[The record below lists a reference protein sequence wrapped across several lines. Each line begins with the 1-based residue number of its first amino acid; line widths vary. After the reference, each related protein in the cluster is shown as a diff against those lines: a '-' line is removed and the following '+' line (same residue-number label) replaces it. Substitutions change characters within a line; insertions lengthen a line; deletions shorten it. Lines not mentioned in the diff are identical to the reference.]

1 MDNAFDFVYRARK
14 FRRKSVPKFRK
25 KFTVK
30 ILKLALLI
38 IQL

>member
-1 MDNAFDFVYRARK
+1 MDNEFDFVYRVHK
-14 FRRKSVPKFRK
+14 FHRKSVPKFRK

-30 ILKLALLI
+30 ILKLTLLI